1 MDVLSVI
8 ILVAAA
14 ALAWDWWADRQ
25 AADQATSAARKAC
38 ESAGVLWL
46 DQNVQRVRKRIARNA
61 EGRLSWRRDFD
72 FEFSTTGEERQL
84 GRVSLLGAK
93 VVGLVGPAPAPTV
106 WVGR

>member
-25 AADQATSAARKAC
+25 AADKATSAARQAC

-93 VVGLVGPAPAPTV
+93 VVGLIGPAPAPTV

>member
-1 MDVLSVI
+1 M
-8 ILVAAA
+8 
-14 ALAWDWWADRQ
+14 
-25 AADQATSAARKAC
+25 
-38 ESAGVLWL
+38 LWL

-93 VVGLVGPAPAPTV
+93 VVGLIGPAPAPTV